1 MENTLLENGETVT
14 ATVTLLHTAELLLCG
29 SAQMTELFSAEHRTF
44 FILHSMLMAFF
55 PIFVLLNDPHVRS
68 IIIGL

>member
-29 SAQMTELFSAEHRTF
+29 SAQMTELFSYK
-44 FILHSMLMAFF
+44 IQC
-55 PIFVLLNDPHVRS
+55 
-68 IIIGL
+68 